1 MSKLVSSKSM
11 KPDTSSVS
19 SVIPVASM
27 ISLNASSYEPT
38 GAFDTESL
46 TLLEPDFCAEGK
58 GHPSCC
64 KPGTALRTG
73 ETLKR
78 KHCEGDARSQT
89 FLRMLSGDSMR
100 SLIPSLALSLCMK
113 SFINLSRSTIC
124 PSSCHSTSKSVCSF
138 CICARRARSSACAA
152 SRFSYASIE
161 RCVIL
166 ASSSFLSF
174 NLASV
179 SAYSWSF
186 SMRSRRNCVI
196 IARSSLFFTILE
208 LRRFCDC
215 CSLVSSRS
223 ICRASAWLSALDALI
238 PPIFR
243 LRSSMF

>member
-46 TLLEPDFCAEGK
+46 TLLEPDF
-58 GHPSCC
+58 
-64 KPGTALRTG
+64 
-73 ETLKR
+73 
-78 KHCEGDARSQT
+78 